1 MTTRLRVR
9 LIALFGA
16 VLLALVLPT
25 VVELSTDWLW
35 FGETGYQPVLVT
47 GLVTRAGMGVLVF
60 GAVFVA
66 LFANLRVALRLL
78 AEPYLVMSPPVGEGS
93 PVVVG
98 RKPLVRTA
106 AVVSALGALVMALYA
121 SSHWMT
127 WLRFRNA
134 TWFNQADPILGH
146 DIGFYIFRLP
156 FLDLARWLALVTVVL
171 TFVSAGVVYALAGMA
186 GVDRKGNLAL
196 DRRARVHLSV
206 LAAVW
211 LALLAVGA
219 WLEVPQLLLTPS
231 GIIDGASYADVS
243 ARLPALRLLIGA
255 SALASALALFHA
267 FSSRFWPLPTAVA
280 LYVLVAA
287 GGSVYATAVQR
298 IVVTPNEQ
306 VKETPYLAHN
316 IAATRRAFGL
326 DRVEERQVS
335 GDAPLTRADI
345 TANAETIDN
354 VRLWD
359 HQPLLDTFGQLQ
371 EIRTYYDFV
380 AVDNDRYVLD
390 GRFRQVMLSARELNT
405 ESLPNRSW
413 INERLTF
420 THGYGLALGPVNQAT
435 EEGLPVLFVKNL
447 PPESS
452 VSLEVKQPSLYFG
465 ELPRD
470 YVFVRT
476 RAREFHYPRGED
488 NVYTTYEGRAGIPI
502 GGFWRKLLFSAR
514 FQSFKILL
522 SDDLTADSRILYRR
536 RIIERAQAIAPFLEY
551 DRDPYLVVS
560 DGRLFWMLDAYTTT
574 DHYPY
579 SKMAASGI
587 NYIRNSVKVVIDA
600 YNGTISFF
608 LADSRDPLALTVS
621 KIFPTLFRPIREMP
635 EDLRRHARYP
645 EDLFAVQAAMFSTY
659 HTTNPAVF
667 YNKEDQWEVPTID
680 NGTSSAPMR
689 PYYTVMKLPG
699 EASAEFIQML
709 PFTPRRKDNLAAWMV
724 ARSDGKQYG
733 KLLAFQLP
741 KQKIVF
747 GPRQIVARINQ
758 DQVISPQ
765 ITLWSQQGSEVNQG
779 TLLVI
784 PVEESLLYVRPLY
797 LRSAGGRIPELKRV
811 IVAYQNQIVMDETL
825 AKALDR
831 IFPRV
836 AGEYLSPP
844 GPSAVPAL
852 EPAFEESTAD
862 LVAMAREHYQRA
874 QEAMKALDWALYGE
888 EIKALGEVLERLAA
902 QPDVAPARPEAVPPR
917 PAAPKEPR

>member
-1 MTTRLRVR
+1 MSIVARRKGAAWGRIRTGAATVTTRLRVR

-298 IVVTPNEQ
+298 FVVTPNEQ
-306 VKETPYLAHN
+306 VKETPLPRSQHRGD
-316 IAATRRAFGL
+316 AARLRARPRRGAGAL
-326 DRVEERQVS
+326 RR
-335 GDAPLTRADI
+335 APLTRADI
-345 TANAETIDN
+345 GPTPTTIDN

-359 HQPLLDTFGQLQ
+359 HEPLLETFGQLQ

-380 AVDNDRYVLD
+380 SVDNDRYWID
-390 GRFRQVMLSARELNT
+390 GEVPAGDAVGARAERGEPADPHLHQRAADLHARLRAHARPGQPGDDRRACRCCSSRTCRPCRPCRSRSRSRRSTSASCRRLRVRRHAAAGVRLPARRGQRLHDLRRAAAASRSAASGGSCCSRPLRLVQDPAARRHHHRQPRA
-405 ESLPNRSW
+405 
-413 INERLTF
+413 
-420 THGYGLALGPVNQAT
+420 
-435 EEGLPVLFVKNL
+435 L
-447 PPESS
+447 PPRH
-452 VSLEVKQPSLYFG
+452 Q
-465 ELPRD
+465 
-470 YVFVRT
+470 
-476 RAREFHYPRGED
+476 
-488 NVYTTYEGRAGIPI
+488 RAGAGASP
-502 GGFWRKLLFSAR
+502 RSSR
-514 FQSFKILL
+514 F
-522 SDDLTADSRILYRR
+522 
-536 RIIERAQAIAPFLEY
+536 
-551 DRDPYLVVS
+551 DRDPYLVR
-560 DGRLFWMLDAYTTT
+560 GRRAAGLDARRLHRRPTAIRIRRRPPTASTTCAT
-574 DHYPY
+574 
-579 SKMAASGI
+579 ASRWSSTRTTARSGSTWPI
-587 NYIRNSVKVVIDA
+587 HA
-600 YNGTISFF
+600 
-608 LADSRDPLALTVS
+608 DPLARTWRG
-621 KIFPTLFRPIREMP
+621 IFPASSARSTRCRRTCARTSAIRRTSSASRPPCTRP
-635 EDLRRHARYP
+635 
-645 EDLFAVQAAMFSTY
+645 T
-659 HTTNPAVF
+659 TWTNPAVF
-667 YNKEDQWEVPTID
+667 YNREDQWEIPAVADGTASAAD
-680 NGTSSAPMR
+680 AARTTSSCGCRAR
-689 PYYTVMKLPG
+689 RQ
-699 EASAEFIQML
+699 AEFIHML
-709 PFTPRRKDNLAAWMV
+709 PFTPARQGQPRGLDGGAERRRALRQAA
-724 ARSDGKQYG
+724 G
-733 KLLAFQLP
+733 LP
-741 KQKIVF
+741 V
-747 GPRQIVARINQ
+747 
-758 DQVISPQ
+758 
-765 ITLWSQQGSEVNQG
+765 
-779 TLLVI
+779 
-784 PVEESLLYVRPLY
+784 
-797 LRSAGGRIPELKRV
+797 
-811 IVAYQNQIVMDETL
+811 
-825 AKALDR
+825 
-831 IFPRV
+831 
-836 AGEYLSPP
+836 
-844 GPSAVPAL
+844 
-852 EPAFEESTAD
+852 
-862 LVAMAREHYQRA
+862 
-874 QEAMKALDWALYGE
+874 
-888 EIKALGEVLERLAA
+888 
-902 QPDVAPARPEAVPPR
+902 PEAEAWSSAR
-917 PAAPKEPR
+917 GRS